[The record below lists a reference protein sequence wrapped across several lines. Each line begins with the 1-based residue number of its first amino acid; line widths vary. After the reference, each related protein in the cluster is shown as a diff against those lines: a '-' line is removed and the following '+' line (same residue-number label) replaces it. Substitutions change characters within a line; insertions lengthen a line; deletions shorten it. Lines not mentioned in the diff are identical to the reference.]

1 MALLPL
7 DLPSPQHDILAHQDD
22 AIKAKPCN
30 RNGVIILQDRM
41 EERRALHM
49 IYMIDANA
57 RKRGKTNPKS

>member
-41 EERRALHM
+41 EERRALHIM
-49 IYMIDANA
+49 IYD
-57 RKRGKTNPKS
+57 